1 MQTNTINNNY
11 VRFDDMLN
19 ENLKD
24 PEFHKLYQK
33 ADEKFK
39 IELQLNELLQTM
51 GKTDY
56 FVEVKNMSELN

>member
-1 MQTNTINNNY
+1 
-11 VRFDDMLN
+11 MLATSN
-19 ENLKD
+19 CFVSFNEMLKENLKD
-24 PEFHKLYQK
+24 PEFQKLYKK
-33 ADEKFK
+33 ADEKLK

>member
-1 MQTNTINNNY
+1 MPATSNSF
-11 VRFDDMLN
+11 VSFDDMLN

-24 PEFHKLYQK
+24 PEFKKLYKK
-33 ADEKFK
+33 ADEKLK